1 MLIGESKVSS
11 GLDKILSPLG
21 LTSRR
26 VHYASGNLCNS
37 VVLFDS
43 PLHLV
48 DIWLQTLEEKPS
60 L

>member
-1 MLIGESKVSS
+1 MTQATEK
-11 GLDKILSPLG
+11 KILSPPG
-21 LTSRR
+21 LPIRR
-26 VHYASGNLCNS
+26 VHYASGNFDNS

-60 L
+60 V

>member
-1 MLIGESKVSS
+1 MQAKAQATEK
-11 GLDKILSPLG
+11 KILSLLG

-37 VVLFDS
+37 IGLFDS
-43 PLHLV
+43 PFHLV